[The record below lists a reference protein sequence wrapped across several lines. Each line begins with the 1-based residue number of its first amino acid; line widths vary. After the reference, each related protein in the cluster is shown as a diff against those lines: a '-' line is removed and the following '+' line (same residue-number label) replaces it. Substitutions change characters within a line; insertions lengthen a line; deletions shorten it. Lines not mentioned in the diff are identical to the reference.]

1 MPCGA
6 IAVATRCR
14 RGEAATHGGATGAAS
29 GWRGRSAAGRML
41 TNLRTRRRGV
51 KSELVEEN
59 ERAGPSA
66 RMTRRSLRSSKA
78 EAVEAAQEVPSAAGP
93 SQSTRPSKRRKK

>member
-1 MPCGA
+1 MEGEDDGA
-6 IAVATRCR
+6 EDEDVN
-14 RGEAATHGGATGAAS
+14 EPEEDQVP
-29 GWRGRSAAGRML
+29 SA
-41 TNLRTRRRGV
+41 NQHSRTRRRGV

-66 RMTRRSLRSSKA
+66 RMTRRALRSSKA

-93 SQSTRPSKRRKK
+93 SQSTRASKRRKN